1 MSDWPP
7 KPQNEVQNSNNK
19 TGQEWQILEK
29 AVLAS
34 VEEQRRTRRWGI
46 FFKFLTFLYLLFV
59 FVLLGRG
66 CTTSE
71 SSGGTS
77 SSTSHLA
84 VVNIIGTI
92 DSSNQSVNSEDT
104 NKALERAFEA
114 KNSKAIALNINSP
127 GGSPVQS
134 DEIWQE
140 IRYLK
145 KQHPDKKVYAVIG
158 DMGAS
163 GAYYIASAA
172 DEIIVN
178 PSSLVGS
185 IGVIMPNYGITGLA
199 QKLGIEDRTLT
210 SGSNKDILSMTKPV
224 NPAQREHIQSV
235 LDNVH
240 AHFINAVKEGR
251 GARLKSND
259 PAIFSGLFWTGEQ
272 SIKLGV
278 ADRTGNL
285 DTLMRELKVENKVNY
300 TIERSPFESI
310 LGKMGSEMGQGISQS
325 ISQQLKT
332 EQQAKL
338 Q

>member
-114 KNSKAIALNINSP
+114 KNSKAVALNINSP

-240 AHFINAVKEGR
+240 DHFINAVKEGR

-272 SIKLGV
+272 AIKLGV

>member
-77 SSTSHLA
+77 SSTAHLA

-114 KNSKAIALNINSP
+114 KNSKAVALNINSP

-251 GARLKSND
+251 GTRLKSND

-272 SIKLGV
+272 AIQLGV

-310 LGKMGSEMGQGISQS
+310 LGKMGSELGQGISQS

>member
-66 CTTSE
+66 CSMSE

-77 SSTSHLA
+77 SSTAHLA

-114 KNSKAIALNINSP
+114 KSSKAVALNINSP

-251 GARLKSND
+251 GTRLKSND

-272 SIKLGV
+272 AIKLGV

-310 LGKMGSEMGQGISQS
+310 LGKMGSELGHGMSQS
-325 ISQQLKT
+325 ISQQLQT

>member
-34 VEEQRRTRRWGI
+34 VEEQRRSRRWGI
-46 FFKFLTFLYLLFV
+46 FFKTLTFLYVLFV
-59 FVLLGRG
+59 LVLLGRG
-66 CTTSE
+66 CSVSDGTS
-71 SSGGTS
+71 GTS
-77 SSTSHLA
+77 SSSPHLA

-92 DSSNQSVNSEDT
+92 DSSSKSVNSEDT
-104 NKALERAFEA
+104 NKALTRAFEA
-114 KNSKAIALNINSP
+114 KSSKAVALNINSP

-210 SGSNKDILSMTKPV
+210 SGDNKDILSMTKPV
-224 NPAQREHIQSV
+224 NPAQRAHVQSV

-251 GARLKSND
+251 GNRLKSND
-259 PAIFSGLFWTGEQ
+259 PAVFSGLFWSGEQ
-272 SIKLGV
+272 AVKLGV

-285 DTLMRELKVENKVNY
+285 QTLMRELKVDNKVDY
-300 TIERSPFESI
+300 TIERNPFETI
-310 LGKMGSEMGQGISQS
+310 LGRMGSEFGQGVAASLSQHL
-325 ISQQLKT
+325 QT